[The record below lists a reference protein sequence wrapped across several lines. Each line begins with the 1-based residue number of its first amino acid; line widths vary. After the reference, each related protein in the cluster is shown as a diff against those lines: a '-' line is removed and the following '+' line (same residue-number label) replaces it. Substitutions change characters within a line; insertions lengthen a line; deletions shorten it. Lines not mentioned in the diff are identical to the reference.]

1 MVASGVGQYSMDIKS
16 NLKDF
21 YGDILKT
28 KKSLKELTDKKIR
41 LEADSTELD
50 QLRDKGQRIAAQM
63 RELRQQKTEIKL
75 GNTDIKNTDLA
86 LRMIDRQI
94 AKLNR
99 DKLDV
104 EAEIQPIRTANA
116 ELYKVDKEIDRINNS
131 RVDIKFSDSVKNFGD
146 SMNKMGDGIL
156 KKFNPL
162 TSKLNQMFGFGLIT
176 KGIDSVTNMVNG
188 SVDSAIKRVDTLNNY
203 TKVMSNLGVNEK
215 DALSSKQ
222 DLVKGLQGLPTALDD
237 GVSAVQRFTSTNS
250 DVGKSTKMFLALNN
264 ALLAGGGSADIQ
276 SSALEQ
282 LSQAY
287 SKGKPELEEFRAMQT
302 AMPGQLKQVAT
313 SMGMSVNEL
322 QQAMTGQNATVSM
335 DQLMDKIMELNEKGS
350 KGFSSFADQAK
361 NATGGVQTGIAN
373 MHTAVTRGVA
383 GLINSLDKMLKD
395 AKLGGISGV
404 LGNIGSEI
412 EKGLGSIG
420 ELVEKNKEPILKFF
434 NSLSKTL
441 SSIFEAMKKFD
452 YSSFFNGLGKGFKS
466 LKDDGMVV
474 IKFAKPL
481 FDLISGSLGNKNT
494 AETLG
499 KLIPRLFEFGIAL
512 KAVGMATKVT
522 GTVGGF
528 IGKLSKFNLPKFP
541 SFGGKTKGEELPLK
555 NISINDFKSLGLKML
570 TIAGISAN
578 IYLAAKALEEV
589 QNVGDLGSLQ
599 PKMLAIAEAVTGMG
613 VLVFAAGKL
622 MDSKTAVTGIL
633 TVAGIAGDI
642 FIMAKALEEVNNI
655 NSDFGS
661 IQAKIGQIALCVVE
675 IGALSA
681 VVGALMDTGAGAIV
695 LASGLA
701 AILAIAGTLYLTGQA
716 VASIS
721 SLEIDSEKISTN
733 IGAIKETITA
743 LGTLGFDSSVFD
755 ALGELLNSLINLGIM
770 ASVVGIGHEIEELQ
784 SIVLVPETIG
794 TNIGAIKTTLT
805 MLNELGFEGSV
816 FEQLGELLNSFMK
829 LGIVGNIVNIG
840 GQLSKLQELD
850 LDQKKVTD
858 TINTIKSVINLV
870 SGGDDGG
877 LFSKLGKLIDGALDA
892 DDFALANEKFKAIN
906 AIGST
911 LQELQKKSLDQ
922 KAINANITIIRDAI
936 NSISNFATDDIVNNL
951 GGMAE
956 ALATI
961 TEEITKN
968 YPPEYA
974 DLGKLLATKMNEGFK
989 SNLNFKKA
997 VSERM
1002 NEINKDMARGK
1013 GSDLANGLNSGF
1025 DSTLKLSEKIK
1036 NQINEAMNQDYK
1048 TSVTVDVIK
1057 NEVTKK
1063 AKKSGK
1069 GNNAHGGLMTNPHG
1083 TEIIDSPEHPVL
1095 DNGEYVIPKKIVKAL
1110 GTPFFNQLRSGQISR
1125 TFAGLGQKVSHT
1137 TSNVVN
1143 NIYNNTTNQNMNVY
1157 PGPRQDV
1164 MFIANRRIRV

>member
-1 MVASGVGQYSMDIKS
+1 MVASGVGQFSINVKD
-16 NLKDF
+16 NLDAF
-21 YGDILKT
+21 YGKLSKSYKT
-28 KKSLKELTDKKIR
+28 MKELTDRKNQLQI
-41 LEADSTELD
+41 DSKQLD
-50 QLRDKGQRIAAQM
+50 QLRDKGQRIAAEM
-63 RELRQQKTEIKL
+63 KELRQQKTEIKL
-75 GNTDIKNTDLA
+75 GMREVDDADKEIEN
-86 LRMIDRQI
+86 
-94 AKLNR
+94 LNR
-99 DKLDV
+99 RIASLNSQKLQV
-104 EAEIQPIRTANA
+104 EADIQPIRTANVQ
-116 ELYKVDKEIDRINNS
+116 LNQVQSEIDRINSQKVSIDFGDAGDKLDGLSNK
-131 RVDIKFSDSVKNFGD
+131 VFGLVKALGTMGAGGVAAAGKLIKDSVNAASDLEQNTGGVEKLFGD
-146 SMNKMGDGIL
+146 KAAQTVINNSKKAYKTAGADMNTYLEQATSYSASLITSLKGDQAEAA
-156 KKFNPL
+156 KYVDTAMTDMSDNAN
-162 TSKLNQMFGFGLIT
+162 TFGTDIGLIQNAYGGFA
-176 KGIDSVTNMVNG
+176 KD
-188 SVDSAIKRVDTLNNY
+188 NY
-203 TKVMSNLGVNEK
+203 TMLDNLKLGFAGSQQGAMDLVNAYGGMDHKVTKISEVTFPVMIKAIHEAQKAMKVAGTTANEAATTYEGSLNMMKAAWQNFLATGNTDGLAESISTYLTNLDKKLKEMTPK
-215 DALSSKQ
+215 I
-222 DLVKGLQGLPTALDD
+222 VKGLEQMVKELPPKIKPVMEDLKKLLEESFD
-237 GVSAVQRFTSTNS
+237 AVFGEGFSKNFEEGMKPFTDMISGIFKMIT
-250 DVGKSTKMFLALNN
+250 KST
-264 ALLAGGGSADIQ
+264 GGKKPDL
-276 SSALEQ
+276 SALGS
-282 LSQAY
+282 LI
-287 SKGKPELEEFRAMQT
+287 PNL
-302 AMPGQLKQVAT
+302 LKLAF
-313 SMGMSVNEL
+313 GL
-322 QQAMTGQNATVSM
+322 KAA
-335 DQLMDKIMELNEKGS
+335 
-350 KGFSSFADQAK
+350 SFAF
-361 NATGGVQTGIAN
+361 
-373 MHTAVTRGVA
+373 
-383 GLINSLDKMLKD
+383 
-395 AKLGGISGV
+395 
-404 LGNIGSEI
+404 
-412 EKGLGSIG
+412 KG
-420 ELVEKNKEPILKFF
+420 
-434 NSLSKTL
+434 
-441 SSIFEAMKKFD
+441 
-452 YSSFFNGLGKGFKS
+452 
-466 LKDDGMVV
+466 
-474 IKFAKPL
+474 IKFAQ
-481 FDLISGSLGNKNT
+481 D
-494 AETLG
+494 
-499 KLIPRLFEFGIAL
+499 FGVKI
-512 KAVGMATKVT
+512 
-522 GTVGGF
+522 
-528 IGKLSKFNLPKFP
+528 P
-541 SFGGKTKGEELPLK
+541 SFKGIKGLAGVGDSAKAMK
-555 NISINDFKSLGLKML
+555 NIGVNDLKSLGMKML

-622 MDSKTAVTGIL
+622 MESKTAVTGIL

-642 FIMAKALEEVNNI
+642 FLMAKALEEVNNI

-661 IQAKIGQIALCVVE
+661 VQSKIGQIALCVVE

-681 VVGALMDTGAGAIV
+681 VVGALMDTGVGAAV
-695 LASGLA
+695 LGSGLL
-701 AILAIAGTLYLTGQA
+701 AILAIAGTIYLTGQA

-721 SLEIDSEKISTN
+721 NLEIDSEKISTN

-743 LGTLGFDSSVFD
+743 LGTLGFDSSVFE
-755 ALGELLNSLINLGIM
+755 ALGELLNSLISLGIM

-911 LQELQKKSLDQ
+911 LQELQKKPLDQ

>member
-1 MVASGVGQYSMDIKS
+1 MVASGVGQFSINVKD
-16 NLKDF
+16 NLDAF
-21 YGDILKT
+21 YGKLSKSYKT
-28 KKSLKELTDKKIR
+28 MKELTDRKNQLQI
-41 LEADSTELD
+41 DSKQLD
-50 QLRDKGQRIAAQM
+50 QLRDKGQRIAAEM
-63 RELRQQKTEIKL
+63 KELRQQKTEIKL
-75 GNTDIKNTDLA
+75 GMREVDDADKEIEN
-86 LRMIDRQI
+86 
-94 AKLNR
+94 LNR
-99 DKLDV
+99 RIASLNSQKLQV
-104 EAEIQPIRTANA
+104 EADIQPIRTANVQ
-116 ELYKVDKEIDRINNS
+116 LNQVQSEIDRINSQKVSIDLGDAGDKLDGLSNK
-131 RVDIKFSDSVKNFGD
+131 VFGLVKALGTMGAGGVAAAGKLIKDSVNAASDLEQNTGGVEKLFGD
-146 SMNKMGDGIL
+146 KAAQTVINNSKKAYKTAGADMNTYLEQATSYSASLITSLKGDQAEAA
-156 KKFNPL
+156 KYVDTAMTDMSDNAN
-162 TSKLNQMFGFGLIT
+162 TFGTDIGLIQNAYGGFA
-176 KGIDSVTNMVNG
+176 KD
-188 SVDSAIKRVDTLNNY
+188 NY
-203 TKVMSNLGVNEK
+203 TMLDNLKLGFAGSQQGAMDLVNAYGGMDHKVTKISEVTFPVMIKAIHEAQKAMKVAGTTANEAATTYEGSLNMMKAAWQNFLATGNTDGLAESISTYLTNLDKKLKEMTPK
-215 DALSSKQ
+215 I
-222 DLVKGLQGLPTALDD
+222 VKGLEQMVKELPPKIKPVMEDLKKLLEESFD
-237 GVSAVQRFTSTNS
+237 AVFGEGFSKNFEEGMKPFTDMISGIFKMIT
-250 DVGKSTKMFLALNN
+250 KST
-264 ALLAGGGSADIQ
+264 GGKKPDL
-276 SSALEQ
+276 SALGS
-282 LSQAY
+282 LI
-287 SKGKPELEEFRAMQT
+287 PNL
-302 AMPGQLKQVAT
+302 LKLAF
-313 SMGMSVNEL
+313 GL
-322 QQAMTGQNATVSM
+322 KAA
-335 DQLMDKIMELNEKGS
+335 
-350 KGFSSFADQAK
+350 SFAF
-361 NATGGVQTGIAN
+361 
-373 MHTAVTRGVA
+373 
-383 GLINSLDKMLKD
+383 
-395 AKLGGISGV
+395 
-404 LGNIGSEI
+404 
-412 EKGLGSIG
+412 KG
-420 ELVEKNKEPILKFF
+420 
-434 NSLSKTL
+434 
-441 SSIFEAMKKFD
+441 
-452 YSSFFNGLGKGFKS
+452 
-466 LKDDGMVV
+466 
-474 IKFAKPL
+474 IKFAQ
-481 FDLISGSLGNKNT
+481 D
-494 AETLG
+494 
-499 KLIPRLFEFGIAL
+499 FGVKI
-512 KAVGMATKVT
+512 
-522 GTVGGF
+522 
-528 IGKLSKFNLPKFP
+528 P
-541 SFGGKTKGEELPLK
+541 SFKGIKGLAGVGDSAKAMK
-555 NISINDFKSLGLKML
+555 NIGVNDLKSLGMKML

-642 FIMAKALEEVNNI
+642 FLMAKALEEVNNI

-661 IQAKIGQIALCVVE
+661 VQSKIGQIALCVVE

-681 VVGALMDTGAGAIV
+681 VVGALMDTGVGAAV
-695 LASGLA
+695 LGSGLL
-701 AILAIAGTLYLTGQA
+701 AILAIAGTIYLTGQA

-721 SLEIDSEKISTN
+721 NLEIDSEKISTN
-733 IGAIKETITA
+733 IGAIKETINA
-743 LGTLGFDSSVFD
+743 LGTLGFDSSVFE
-755 ALGELLNSLINLGIM
+755 ALGELLNSLISLGIM

-911 LQELQKKSLDQ
+911 LQELQKKPLDQ

-1143 NIYNNTTNQNMNVY
+1143 NIYNSTTNQNMNVY

>member
-1 MVASGVGQYSMDIKS
+1 MVASGVGQFSINVKD
-16 NLKDF
+16 NLDAF
-21 YGDILKT
+21 YGKLSKSYKT
-28 KKSLKELTDKKIR
+28 MKELTDRKNQLQI
-41 LEADSTELD
+41 DSKQLD
-50 QLRDKGQRIAAQM
+50 QLRDKGQRIAAEM
-63 RELRQQKTEIKL
+63 KELRQQKTEIKL
-75 GNTDIKNTDLA
+75 GMREVDDADKEIEN
-86 LRMIDRQI
+86 
-94 AKLNR
+94 LNR
-99 DKLDV
+99 RIASLNSQKLQV
-104 EAEIQPIRTANA
+104 EADIQPIRTANVQ
-116 ELYKVDKEIDRINNS
+116 LNQVQGEIDRINSEKVSIDFGDAGDKLDGLSNK
-131 RVDIKFSDSVKNFGD
+131 VFGLVKALGTMGAGGVAAAGKLIKDSVNAASDLEQNTG
-146 SMNKMGDGIL
+146 GVE
-156 KKFNPL
+156 
-162 TSKLNQMFGFGLIT
+162 KLYGTGGQSLEEYA
-176 KGIDSVTNMVNG
+176 KS
-188 SVDSAIKRVDTLNNY
+188 
-203 TKVMSNLGVNEK
+203 
-215 DALSSKQ
+215 
-222 DLVKGLQGLPTALDD
+222 
-237 GVSAVQRFTSTNS
+237 
-250 DVGKSTKMFLALNN
+250 VGKSVGEVKEQYNTLMKSQNEVLKN
-264 ALLAGGGSADIQ
+264 ADQAYKTAGLSKNKY
-276 SSALEQ
+276 LEQ
-282 LSQAY
+282 ATTYSASLITSLDGDTNKAAKYVDKALTDMSDNVNTFGTEAGLVQNTYGGLAKGNYTMLDNLSLGFKATQEGAIEAVNTY
-287 SKGKPELEEFRAMQT
+287 GGLDHKITDISQVTFPMMIDAIHNAQKAMQISGTTAKEAATTYEGSLKMMKGAWENFLSEGDTTGLEIAVPIYLDNLDKKLKDITPKLIKGLEKMVKELPPKIKPVMEDLKKLLEESFDAVF
-302 AMPGQLKQVAT
+302 G
-313 SMGMSVNEL
+313 
-322 QQAMTGQNATVSM
+322 
-335 DQLMDKIMELNEKGS
+335 
-350 KGFSSFADQAK
+350 KGFSKNFEEGMKPFTDMISGIFKMITKSTGGKKPDLSALGSLIPNLLKLAFGLKAASFAF
-361 NATGGVQTGIAN
+361 
-373 MHTAVTRGVA
+373 
-383 GLINSLDKMLKD
+383 
-395 AKLGGISGV
+395 
-404 LGNIGSEI
+404 
-412 EKGLGSIG
+412 KG
-420 ELVEKNKEPILKFF
+420 
-434 NSLSKTL
+434 
-441 SSIFEAMKKFD
+441 
-452 YSSFFNGLGKGFKS
+452 
-466 LKDDGMVV
+466 
-474 IKFAKPL
+474 IKFAQ
-481 FDLISGSLGNKNT
+481 D
-494 AETLG
+494 
-499 KLIPRLFEFGIAL
+499 FGVKI
-512 KAVGMATKVT
+512 
-522 GTVGGF
+522 
-528 IGKLSKFNLPKFP
+528 P
-541 SFGGKTKGEELPLK
+541 SFKGIKGLAGVGDSAKAMK
-555 NISINDFKSLGLKML
+555 NIGVNDLKSLGMKML

-613 VLVFAAGKL
+613 VLVAAAGFINEKKPDL
-622 MDSKTAVTGIL
+622 MISGLA
-633 TVAGIAGDI
+633 TVALIAGDI
-642 FIMAKALEEVNNI
+642 YLAALALEEVDNI
-655 NSDFGS
+655 NGDFGS
-661 IQAKIGQIALCVVE
+661 VQSKIGQIALCVTE
-675 IGALSA
+675 IGLLSGA
-681 VVGALMDTGAGAIV
+681 VGLVMDTGAGAIV

-701 AILAIAGTLYLTGQA
+701 AILGIAGTLYLTGQA

-721 SLEIDSEKISTN
+721 NLEIDSEKISTN
-733 IGAIKETITA
+733 IGAIKTTITA
-743 LGTLGFDSSVFD
+743 LGTLGFDSSVFE
-755 ALGELLNSLINLGIM
+755 ALGELLNSLISLGIM
-770 ASVVGIGHEIEELQ
+770 ASVVGIGHEMEELQ
-784 SIVLVPETIG
+784 SIVLVPETLG

-805 MLNELGFEGSV
+805 MLNELGLEGSV

-829 LGIVGNIVNIG
+829 LGIVGNVVNIG
-840 GQLSKLQELD
+840 NQLSKLQELD

-877 LFSKLGKLIDGALDA
+877 LFSKLGQLIDGALDA

-906 AIGST
+906 AIGNT
-911 LQELQKKSLDQ
+911 LEELQKKSLDQ
-922 KAINANITIIRDAI
+922 KAIGANITIIKDAI

-989 SNLNFKKA
+989 SSLNFKKA